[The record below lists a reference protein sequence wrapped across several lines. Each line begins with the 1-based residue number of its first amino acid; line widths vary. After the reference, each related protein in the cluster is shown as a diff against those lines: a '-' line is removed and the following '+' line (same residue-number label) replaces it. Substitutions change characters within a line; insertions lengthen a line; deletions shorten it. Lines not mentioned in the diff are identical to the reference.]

1 MDTATQD
8 PMGVAAEEP
17 LSLAGQIA
25 RYWSAVRYEDLPAD
39 VIALSKRS
47 LLDTI
52 VVGRRGAEQSEAQI
66 TAAGTLR
73 FLPPSAGTSTL
84 WGMARKATP
93 ALAARINGTSS
104 HALELDDFG
113 GCGHSGA
120 CVVPAVCALADAV
133 GADGKT
139 VLRAV
144 AAGYD
149 VAARV
154 LEGAGGYRPHNDRG
168 WHSTG
173 TCGTFGAAAGASVV
187 LGLDAEHMTWA
198 FGIAG
203 SLAGGTW
210 AFLAEGA
217 TTKRFHPGMSAES
230 GVDAA
235 CLAAAGMTGPR
246 NILEAP
252 YGGFFSLFS
261 GPEAKPAETVAAL
274 GQNFR
279 IAGTGIKIYACC
291 RGLHSPIEALLD
303 IVVPRKVR
311 SQDVAAIII
320 HGAPRTVRQFSK
332 RQIDSVLDGQFSLP
346 YSMAVAVLYG
356 EATLAQF
363 SPPQADNPE
372 VRSLMDRVEVRGD
385 RDLAPYEEPSVEVR
399 LVSGKSIVNH
409 VPISKGNFARP
420 VSAEELARKHQTVGE
435 PAMGE
440 KLDTLRRML
449 GELEQLDD
457 FRQVS
462 ALLEA

>member
-1 MDTATQD
+1 
-8 PMGVAAEEP
+8 
-17 LSLAGQIA
+17 
-25 RYWSAVRYEDLPAD
+25 VRYEELPAE
-39 VIALSKRS
+39 VIDLCKRS

-52 VVGRRGAEQSEAQI
+52 VVGRRGAEAQEARV
-66 TAAGTLR
+66 TAQGSLR
-73 FLPPSAGTSTL
+73 FLPESAGESTL

-93 ALAARINGTSS
+93 AIAARINGTSS

-133 GADGKT
+133 GADGRT

-173 TCGTFGAAAGASVV
+173 TCGTFGAAAGAAVV
-187 LGLDAEHMTWA
+187 LGLDAERTAWA
-198 FGIAG
+198 LGIAG

-210 AFLAEGA
+210 AFLADGA
-217 TTKRFHPGMSAES
+217 TTKRFHPGMSAEN
-230 GVDAA
+230 GVEAA
-235 CLAAAGMTGPR
+235 CLAEAGMTGPR
-246 NILEAP
+246 QILEST

-261 GPEAKPAETVAAL
+261 GPEARPEDTVAGL
-274 GQNFR
+274 GENFR

-303 IVVPRKVR
+303 VALPRKLR
-311 SQDVAAIII
+311 PDDVAAIIV
-320 HGAPRTVRQFSK
+320 HGAARTVRQFSK
-332 RQIDSVLDGQFSLP
+332 RQIDCVLDGQFSLP
-346 YSMAVAVLYG
+346 YSMAVALAHG

-363 SPPQADNPE
+363 SPPQADDP
-372 VRSLMDRVEVRGD
+372 VIRALMDRVEVRGD
-385 RDLAPYEEPSVEVR
+385 RDLAPYDEPEVEVR
-399 LVSGKSIVNH
+399 LVSGESIFSH
-409 VPISKGNFARP
+409 VPVSKGNFARP
-420 VSAEELARKHQTVGE
+420 VPPEELARKHQTVGE
-435 PAMGE
+435 PAMGA
-440 KLDTLRRML
+440 KLDALRKSL
-449 GELEQLDD
+449 GDLERIDD

-462 ALLEA
+462 ALLGA